1 MEQGSFLGGEGS
13 EPEQTGDE
21 GQSPQE
27 QPSEVSLHEYTD
39 AFISFIGE
47 ESRMVV
53 LKSIEY
59 GEPGKPGGTFWPR
72 NSAHSGND
80 NQKQNALTDEEQV

>member
-27 QPSEVSLHEYTD
+27 QPNEVSLHEQTD
-39 AFISFIGE
+39 AFISSIGDD
-47 ESRMVV
+47 SGMVV
-53 LKSIEY
+53 LNCIEQ
-59 GEPGKPGGTFWPR
+59 GEPGKPRGTFSPR
-72 NSAHSGND
+72 NANHSGNV
-80 NQKQNALTDEEQV
+80 NQKQNT